1 MKFLVTICTT
11 ILLFVFSTIKGQEK
25 SSITAIVVNVLTS
38 EGKVGFA
45 LYNKD
50 NFMKQP
56 IQAKK
61 AKIVD
66 GKSKVVFENV
76 LAGEYAILC
85 YHDKNNNDKMD
96 FQSNG
101 MPLESYGASNN
112 VMNFGPPR
120 FDDAKF
126 KVSDKK
132 LSLEIKF

>member
-1 MKFLVTICTT
+1 MKFLVNICTT

-25 SSITAIVVNVLTS
+25 SSITATVVNVLTS

-56 IQAKK
+56 ILAKE

-96 FQSNG
+96 FQPNG

-132 LSLEIKF
+132 VSLEIKF